1 MLTLVESSCRFSTL
15 HYFIFTLFSF
25 YFICMKI
32 FLLQFLFLCVAAL
45 GSAFGQQ
52 QVEVSHF
59 KNGNN
64 STEIV
69 LPKSVEGLP
78 SFLEAPEMKQ
88 DIAREY
94 AQKYLITLYQDKLVP
109 AGTTQTF
116 QINDQEV
123 NILADYIDTYY
134 QMHYNNAGKEIFEI
148 VRKAKADLNPLIG
161 LNGVWALQ
169 RLGVFNYQK

>member
-1 MLTLVESSCRFSTL
+1 M
-15 HYFIFTLFSF
+15 
-25 YFICMKI
+25 
-32 FLLQFLFLCVAAL
+32 AAL
-45 GSAFGQQ
+45 GTTFGQQ

-64 STEIV
+64 PTEIR
-69 LPKSVEGLP
+69 LPQSVKGLP

-94 AQKYLITLYQDKLVP
+94 AQKYFVALYQNMAVP

-123 NILADYIDTYY
+123 DILADYINTYY
-134 QMHYNNAGKEIFEI
+134 QMHYDNAGKEIFEI
-148 VRKAKADLNPLIG
+148 VRKAKADLNPIIG
-161 LNGVWALQ
+161 LSGVLALQ